1 MPFVSAHSDILLPRY
16 LTIWQWLFEDPTYS
30 PLARFFEEELR
41 GYTNAITKEKL
52 NWREVKEAATYL
64 STALV
69 KQYGLTEGDTVAL
82 FSQNSIWYPVAMHA
96 TLRVGGK
103 VSGASPAYNVDEMT
117 YALRTADAKYL
128 MTHPNSMGVAMA
140 AAKNAGIPKENLFLL
155 EGEMGGFKTV
165 KQLIQ
170 EGKTEREPS
179 PVWSI
184 PQGKT
189 NGQICGFLSFSSGT
203 TGLPKAVM
211 IAHQNVIAQCLQIMQ
226 ITSSDLTRILAVLPS
241 FHITGLVHALH
252 LPVLK
257 NAEVVMLPN
266 FTMKSML
273 DTVVEYQL
281 TELLLVPPI
290 LIRMVRD
297 PIVDEYDL
305 SHLRR
310 FSSGAAPLS
319 EEIIQLL
326 KEKFPQ
332 TGFKQ
337 GYGMTESCSCITAHP
352 PAKYDYQYAHTVGTI
367 VASTSVKIM
376 KEDGT
381 EAGIGEPGEIL
392 AKGPQIVMGYL
403 NNEKATKSS
412 FDPDGYLRTGDQGA
426 IDEHGFITILDR
438 IKEMIKVKGI
448 GVAPAELE
456 DLLLGHPLVEDVAV
470 LGIADDYSGEVPKAY
485 VVLKQ
490 GHKASQ
496 QAGREL
502 IAYVR
507 ERKVK
512 YKAVKEVEFI
522 DVIPKSASGKI
533 LRRILKDKS
542 LSGDHGFIVREERAN
557 LQPVLFYSMTS
568 WWHYTILPPPWRGK
582 GNELFPFT
590 SGRAFTHLFSVT
602 TAIMRYVTGS
612 NEAYHVDP
620 SELITPLRCGFILYC
635 GSLGLNSLHSL
646 RLCFFF

>member
-1 MPFVSAHSDILLPRY
+1 MPFKSLHSDILLPRH
-16 LTIWQWLFEDPTYS
+16 LTTWQWLFEDPTYS
-30 PLARFFEEELR
+30 PLARFPEQELG
-41 GYTNAITKEKL
+41 GYTNATTKEKL

-69 KQYGLTEGDTVAL
+69 KRYGLKEGETVAL
-82 FSQNSIWYPVAMHA
+82 FSQNTIWYPVAMHA

-103 VSGASPAYNVDEMT
+103 VSGASPAYNVEEMT
-117 YALRTADAKYL
+117 YALRTADAKFL
-128 MTHPNSMGVAMA
+128 LTDPSGMDVAVA
-140 AAKNAGIPKENLFLL
+140 AAKNAGIPKEKLFLL
-155 EGEMGGFKTV
+155 EGKMSGFKTV
-165 KQLIQ
+165 KHLIE
-170 EGKTEREPS
+170 EGKREAQQS

-211 IAHQNVIAQCLQIMQ
+211 IAHQNVIAQCLQMIQ
-226 ITSSDLTRILAVLPS
+226 ITPSDLTKILAVLPS

-257 NAEVVMLPN
+257 NAEVIMLPA
-266 FTMKSML
+266 FSMKSML
-273 DTVVEYQL
+273 DTVVEYRL
-281 TELLLVPPI
+281 KELLLVPPI

-326 KEKFPQ
+326 KKKFPQ

-352 PAKYDYQYAHTVGTI
+352 PSKYDYQYAHTVGTI

-381 EAGIGEPGEIL
+381 EAGVGEPGEIL

-403 NNEKATKSS
+403 NNDEATKTT
-412 FDPDGYLRTGDQGA
+412 FDQDGYLHTGDQGA
-426 IDEHGFITILDR
+426 IDEDGVVTILDR

-456 DLLLGHPLVEDVAV
+456 DLLLGHPMVEDVAV
-470 LGIADDYSGEVPKAY
+470 LGIPDDYSGEVPKAY
-485 VVLKQ
+485 VVLKH
-490 GHKASQ
+490 GDEANQ
-496 QAGREL
+496 QAGRDL
-502 IAYVR
+502 IKYVR
-507 ERKVK
+507 EKKVK

-522 DVIPKSASGKI
+522 EAIPKSASGKI

-542 LSGDHGFIVREERAN
+542 RSGEHGVIVREERAK
-557 LQPVLFYSMTS
+557 L
-568 WWHYTILPPPWRGK
+568 
-582 GNELFPFT
+582 
-590 SGRAFTHLFSVT
+590 
-602 TAIMRYVTGS
+602 
-612 NEAYHVDP
+612 
-620 SELITPLRCGFILYC
+620 
-635 GSLGLNSLHSL
+635 
-646 RLCFFF
+646 